1 MKYQEV
7 TLGRFLRII
16 LVLITIGI
24 SYLVLNSLSSV
35 LLPFAVAWLVA
46 YLLYPM
52 VCFVQYKLRFK
63 SRLLAILA
71 VMLVVVS
78 LIVGFAMLIAPSI
91 TNEFNTFKNVT
102 VNFLSNQISNPSISP
117 VIIEAVREYAN
128 EQDVVSLLQNN
139 GVQDL
144 LQNIYQ
150 HTQSLLVGTIG
161 VIVHLFSAC
170 IALLYIFFILLDYEK
185 LSDEWKLFL
194 PVRWR
199 EIATKLSSDISAGMN
214 QYFRGQALVA
224 LCVGILYSTGF
235 LIIDFPLAI
244 GFGLFIGLL
253 NLVPYL
259 QLVSLLPMIMLS
271 LLKAA
276 NNGENFWFV
285 LLSAFIVL
293 AIVQVIQDL
302 ILVPCILG
310 RGMKLHPAIILLSL
324 AIWGKLLGVLG
335 MIVALPMTTLLI
347 GYIKRYHEINSIKRG
362 DVDNKKEANE
372 TENALKKAISENK
385 NQ

>member
-199 EIATKLSSDISAGMN
+199 EIAAKLSSDISAGMN

-362 DVDNKKEANE
+362 DVDDKKEANE

>member
-24 SYLVLNSLSSV
+24 SYIVLNSLSSV

-362 DVDNKKEANE
+362 DVDDKKEANE

>member
-362 DVDNKKEANE
+362 DVDDKKEANE

>member
-199 EIATKLSSDISAGMN
+199 EIAAKLSSDISAGMN

-347 GYIKRYHEINSIKRG
+347 GYIKRYHEINSIKRC
-362 DVDNKKEANE
+362 DVDDKKEANE

>member
-1 MKYQEV
+1 MKYQEI
-7 TLGRFLRII
+7 TLGRFLRILLI
-16 LVLITIGI
+16 LITIGI
-24 SYLVLNSLSSV
+24 SYFILDSLSSV
-35 LLPFAVAWLVA
+35 LLPFAVAWLLA

-63 SRLLAILA
+63 SRLLSILA
-71 VMLVVVS
+71 VLTVVVT
-78 LIVGFAMLIAPSI
+78 LITGSAMLIVPSI
-91 TNEFNTFKNVT
+91 TEEFISFKNVT

-117 VIIEAVREYAN
+117 IVIEMLKEYGN
-128 EQDVVSLLQNN
+128 EQGIVNLLQNN

-144 LQNIYQ
+144 LHNLYQ

-161 VIVHLFSAC
+161 IIVHLFSAS
-170 IALLYIFFILLDYEK
+170 ITLLYVFFILLDYEK

-199 EIATKLSSDISAGMN
+199 DVATKLSNDISGGMN

-224 LCVGILYSTGF
+224 LCVGILYATGF

-259 QLVSLLPMIMLS
+259 QLVSLLPMIILS

-293 AIVQVIQDL
+293 AIVQIIQDL
-302 ILVPCILG
+302 ILVPYILG
-310 RGMKLHPAIILLSL
+310 RSMKLHPAVILLSL
-324 AIWGKLLGVLG
+324 AIWGKLLGLLG

-347 GYIKRYHEINSIKRG
+347 GYIKRYHEINSIHH
-362 DVDNKKEANE
+362 DDIEPPKKVENREKMAQE
-372 TENALKKAISENK
+372 TISENK
-385 NQ
+385 N

>member
-199 EIATKLSSDISAGMN
+199 EIAAKLSSDISAGMN

-302 ILVPCILG
+302 ILVPYILG

-362 DVDNKKEANE
+362 DVDDKKEANE

>member
-128 EQDVVSLLQNN
+128 EQNVVSLLQNN

-199 EIATKLSSDISAGMN
+199 EIAAKLSSDISAGMN

-362 DVDNKKEANE
+362 DVDDKKEANE

>member
-161 VIVHLFSAC
+161 MIVHLFSAC

-199 EIATKLSSDISAGMN
+199 EIAAKLSSDISAGMN

-362 DVDNKKEANE
+362 DVDDKKEANE

>member
-102 VNFLSNQISNPSISP
+102 VNFLNNQISNPSISP
-117 VIIEAVREYAN
+117 VIIETVREYAN

-199 EIATKLSSDISAGMN
+199 EIAAKLSSDISAGMN

-347 GYIKRYHEINSIKRG
+347 GYIKRYHEINSIQRG
-362 DVDNKKEANE
+362 DVDGTKEADE